1 MLDRWRKMAQI
12 LFPNNASFNL
22 KVTPMKRIFYTL
34 IFSVLT
40 FGLSAQTSEEAA
52 AIMKPITQLFTGM
65 NLGDIALVHRS
76 FAKTVSM
83 VSIGKDKEGKL
94 RVTHENSIDGFLKA
108 IATPKPE
115 PLSEPIWEVKMNVDG
130 NFATVWAQYA
140 LYVGK
145 RFNHCGVDAF
155 SLVKEADGQ
164 WRIFHLADT
173 RRKEGCTVP
182 ESVSQLFK

>member
-1 MLDRWRKMAQI
+1 MPDRWRKRTQI
-12 LFPNNASFNL
+12 LIANHASFQP
-22 KVTPMKRIFYTL
+22 KVTRMKFTSTL
-34 IFSVLT
+34 FATCFLALGAI
-40 FGLSAQTSEEAA
+40 AQNTEEST
-52 AIMKPITQLFTGM
+52 AIMKPVTQLFTGM
-65 NLGDIALVHRS
+65 NLGDSAMVHRS
-76 FAKTVSM
+76 FTKTVSM
-83 VSIGKDKEGKL
+83 VSISKDNEGKSK
-94 RVTHENSIDGFLKA
+94 VSYQNSIDGFLKA
-108 IATPKPE
+108 IAAPKPE
-115 PLSEPIWEVKMNVDG
+115 PLSEPIWDVQIKVDG

-173 RRKEGCTVP
+173 RRKEGCNVP